1 MHPILASPMRILIAC
16 VGNVLRRDD
25 GFGHAVAARLVGLPS
40 EVTVVETGIG
50 GIDLLQELMLGYDGL
65 LVVDAVD
72 RGGEPG
78 TIFVIRPEVDAAEA
92 HVPDVHLANP
102 QRVLSMAKALDCL
115 PPRVGIVGCQPG
127 DVDGLGEPLT
137 PAVERA
143 VDVAVASLREV
154 VDEWITGPTDSSK
167 LGQQVD
173 VSTRFGDFRGP
184 AAPL

>member
-1 MHPILASPMRILIAC
+1 MRILIAC

-25 GFGHAVAARLVGLPS
+25 GFGQAVAARLEGLPS

-50 GIDLLQELMLGYDGL
+50 GIDLLQELMVGYDGL

-72 RGGEPG
+72 RGAEPG
-78 TIFVIRPEVDAAEA
+78 TIFVIRPEVDTAEA

-115 PPRVGIVGCQPG
+115 PSRVRIVGCQPG
-127 DVDGLGEPLT
+127 DVDGLGKPLT

-143 VDVAVASLREV
+143 VEVAVASLREV
-154 VDEWITGPTDSSK
+154 VGEWIASHTDGAK
-167 LGQQVD
+167 LAQQAD
-173 VSTRFGDFRGP
+173 VSTQAADFRGP